1 MLFVLLFRFPTEKVT
16 TTLALPLPFGGRKAI
31 EQHDRDRRARSSDDF
46 VSIAGL
52 ALDSLQQLNNK
63 VDQHANENATHHGTT
78 QGMLSSLLENQT
90 LMTEPKR
97 DMKKEIRRLGK
108 ENGRLGEEGQ
118 ERLKRADDAE
128 EKNRLVKKRISHL
141 IKRQR
146 KDAENIAARDMKIAA
161 RDMQIAKLKAIIEA
175 QSEEKKEGA
184 SGGVDASGG
193 VVASD
198 EVGGTSGTYQT
209 PRRPGNMSARTE
221 ASITRRT
228 SEMLQE
234 PVVPITFVSANT
246 RSRSENRLKKSSG
259 AQNKDQ

>member
-1 MLFVLLFRFPTEKVT
+1 
-16 TTLALPLPFGGRKAI
+16 
-31 EQHDRDRRARSSDDF
+31 
-46 VSIAGL
+46 
-52 ALDSLQQLNNK
+52 K

-108 ENGRLGEEGQ
+108 ENGRLGEEGEEQ
-118 ERLKRADDAE
+118 FKRADDAE
-128 EKNRLVKKRISHL
+128 EENRLVKQRNSHL

-146 KDAENIAARDMKIAA
+146 KDAMR
-161 RDMQIAKLKAIIEA
+161 IAKLLAIIEA
-175 QSEEKKEGA
+175 KSEEKKEGA

-246 RSRSENRLKKSSG
+246 RSRSENRLNKTSG
-259 AQNKDQ
+259 VQNKDQ